1 MSFPRRSARTVD
13 TPSPRRRRWWGTSVA
28 LALVLAGCAAPP
40 GGRGDG
46 GRILGRHGRGRLVAR
61 ICGRIGGLVVAG
73 TVLGC
78 GLLAGCGVVRR
89 GLAVG
94 RRGPRGPPG
103 RPLP

>member
-1 MSFPRRSARTVD
+1 MSFPRPSARTVD

-46 GRILGRHGRGRLVAR
+46 GRAVGLLGRPGVV
-61 ICGRIGGLVVAG
+61 GGF
-73 TVLGC
+73 VLG
-78 GLLAGCGVVRR
+78 GRVVER

-94 RRGPRGPPG
+94 RRRPRGPRAPPG
-103 RPLP
+103 NPLP

>member
-1 MSFPRRSARTVD
+1 MSFPRPSARTVD

-78 GLLAGCGVVRR
+78 GVVRR

-94 RRGPRGPPG
+94 RRRPRGPRAPPG
-103 RPLP
+103 SPLP